1 MAATKNTP
9 AKSNDKADKTA
20 PDAPETVK
28 FTVNLR
34 GQEIELEALADPLD
48 APADIMIAMEKQNFA
63 NYFYYL
69 LGEAQFTRLRAHN
82 VTARDFV
89 EIIVPAY
96 NEAAELPG
104 EA

>member
-1 MAATKNTP
+1 MAAAKNTP
-9 AKSNDKADKTA
+9 AKSDDKDTTYA
-20 PDAPETVK
+20 PDTVK
-28 FTVNLR
+28 FTVTLR
-34 GQEIELEALADPLD
+34 GQEVELEALADPLD

-69 LGEAQFTRLRAHN
+69 LGEAQFARLRAYN

-89 EIIVPAY
+89 EVIVPAY